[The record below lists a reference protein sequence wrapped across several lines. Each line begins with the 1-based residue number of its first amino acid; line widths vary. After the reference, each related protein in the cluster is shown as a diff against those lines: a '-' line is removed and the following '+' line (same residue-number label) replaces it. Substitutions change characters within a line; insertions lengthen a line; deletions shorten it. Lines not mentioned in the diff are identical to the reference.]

1 MFTLK
6 TLYSPELLPTSTAQ
20 FTPSSSSLS
29 PGNQLERLKN
39 HARFSCSDSPT
50 FEILS
55 SCFRSFCIPVTKTPK
70 TNNLQ
75 EEFLLVNVSGHW
87 DNGQKEADQLLDRK
101 EIKH

>member
-1 MFTLK
+1 MFTLE

-20 FTPSSSSLS
+20 FALSSSSPSL
-29 PGNQLERLKN
+29 GNQFERLKN
-39 HARFSCSDSPT
+39 YARCSCSDSPT

-55 SCFRSFCIPVTKTPK
+55 FCFSSFCIPVTKTPK

-75 EEFLLVNVSGHW
+75 EEFLLVSVSGHW
-87 DNGQKEADQLLDRK
+87 DNGKKEADQLLDRK